1 MKEVEELR
9 RENEALRAQLAS
21 AETERQRL
29 EVLVRTSPV
38 GVLVV
43 DAGTR
48 TVVSVNQEA
57 ERIMG
62 VPPRPGSRL
71 ERYQRVAAYRR
82 PDGREYSIEER
93 PLSRVLDRG
102 ETVRAEE
109 ILLDRPGGGKI
120 TTLVSATPIYSKDG
134 EIESAVAV
142 IQDMTPME
150 ELERLRSEFLGMVS
164 HELRS
169 PLAAIKGSAATVLH
183 ASTPFDAAEMLQFF
197 RIIDRQA
204 DRLRDLISSL
214 LDITRIEAGILSLTL
229 EPVSLVHLADE
240 ARSTFLSGGGRHRVD
255 VDLPVDLPL
264 IAADERRVV
273 QVLGNLLVNASRY
286 SPDSSVIRVSA
297 SRVEGSPHLAV
308 SVSDQGMGVSADQ
321 LPHLFKKFSRAGGD
335 GEERRGDGAGLGLAI
350 CKGIVEAHGGRIWAE
365 SEGEGRGTRFTFT
378 IPVAEVEEAAS
389 AAGAARET
397 TARAAHP
404 RAGKRTRVLAVD
416 DEPQLLR
423 FLRGVLTDAGYTSF
437 GTGDPTE
444 ILPLLEAED
453 PHIVLLDLVLPGT
466 TGFDVL
472 KRIRE
477 VSEVPVIFLSAHDRD
492 EEIVRALS
500 LGADDYMVKPFSPS
514 ELLARVEAAL
524 RRRAMPGPVE
534 SRKPY
539 RAGDLTIDYGDRR
552 VTVSGRPVELTA
564 TEYRLLTELS
574 ANAGRVVTHGQIL
587 QRVWGPGYSDERELV
602 RVIVGHLR
610 RKLGD
615 DAHHP
620 KYIFTEPNVGYRMA
634 EGSTERFTTEDTEG
648 RSFGEGE
655 PPPDPSLLPPVEK
668 G

>member
-1 MKEVEELR
+1 
-9 RENEALRAQLAS
+9 
-21 AETERQRL
+21 
-29 EVLVRTSPV
+29 
-38 GVLVV
+38 
-43 DAGTR
+43 
-48 TVVSVNQEA
+48 
-57 ERIMG
+57 
-62 VPPRPGSRL
+62 
-71 ERYQRVAAYRR
+71 
-82 PDGREYSIEER
+82 
-93 PLSRVLDRG
+93 
-102 ETVRAEE
+102 
-109 ILLDRPGGGKI
+109 
-120 TTLVSATPIYSKDG
+120 
-134 EIESAVAV
+134 
-142 IQDMTPME
+142 ME

-169 PLAAIKGSAATVLH
+169 PLAAIKGSAATVLN

-214 LDITRIEAGILSLTL
+214 LDMTRIEAGRLSLTL

-240 ARSTFLSGGGRHRVD
+240 ARSTFLRGGGRHRVD

-273 QVLGNLLVNASRY
+273 QVLSNLLVNASKY

-297 SRVEGSPHLAV
+297 SRVEDSPHLAV
-308 SVSDQGMGVSADQ
+308 SVSDQGMGVSADR
-321 LPHLFKKFSRAGGD
+321 LTHLFKKFSRAGGD
-335 GEERRGDGAGLGLAI
+335 GEERRGEGAGLGLAI

-378 IPVAEVEEAAS
+378 IPVAEVEVEEAAS
-389 AAGAARET
+389 AAGAALET
-397 TARAAHP
+397 TTRAAHP

-423 FLRGVLTDAGYTSF
+423 FLRGVLSDAGYTSF

-444 ILPLLEAED
+444 ILPLMEVED

-500 LGADDYMVKPFSPS
+500 LGANDYIVKPFSPS
-514 ELLARVEAAL
+514 ELLARIEATL
-524 RRRAMPGPVE
+524 RSRAIPEGAKPRE
-534 SRKPY
+534 PY
-539 RAGDLTIDYGDRR
+539 RAGDLTIHYGDHR

-564 TEYRLLTELS
+564 TEYRLLAELS
-574 ANAGRVVTHGQIL
+574 ANAGRVVTHGQAL
-587 QRVWGPGYSDERELV
+587 QRVWGR
-602 RVIVGHLR
+602 
-610 RKLGD
+610 
-615 DAHHP
+615 ATP
-620 KYIFTEPNVGYRMA
+620 KS
-634 EGSTERFTTEDTEG
+634 GSSYASSWGTCAASSVTTRTT
-648 RSFGEGE
+648 
-655 PPPDPSLLPPVEK
+655 PSTSLPSPASATAWP
-668 G
+668 

>member
-21 AETERQRL
+21 VETERQRL

-38 GVLVV
+38 GVLVI
-43 DAGTR
+43 DARTR
-48 TVVSVNQEA
+48 TVVSVNREA
-57 ERIMG
+57 ERIFG
-62 VPPRPGSRL
+62 VPPRPGSSL
-71 ERYQRVAAYRR
+71 ERYQAVAAYRR
-82 PDGREYSIEER
+82 PDGRQYSIEER
-93 PLSRVLDRG
+93 PLSRALDRG
-102 ETVRAEE
+102 QTVRAEE

-120 TTLVSATPIYSKDG
+120 TILASATPIRSRDG
-134 EIESAVAV
+134 EIESAVAI
-142 IQDMTPME
+142 IQDMTPLE

-169 PLAAIKGSAATVLH
+169 PLAAIKGSAATVLN
-183 ASTPFDAAEMLQFF
+183 ASAPFDTTEMLQFF

-214 LDITRIEAGILSLTL
+214 LDMTRIEAGILSLSL

-240 ARSTFLSGGGRHRVD
+240 ARSTFLSGGGRHRVE
-255 VDLPVDLPL
+255 VDLPMDLPL

-273 QVLGNLLVNASRY
+273 QVLSNLLVNASRY
-286 SPDSSVIRVSA
+286 SPDSSVIRVTA
-297 SRVEGSPHLAV
+297 SRVEDSPHLAV
-308 SVSDQGMGVSADQ
+308 SVSDRGMGVSADR

-335 GEERRGDGAGLGLAI
+335 GEERRGEGAGLGLAI

-378 IPVAEVEEAAS
+378 IPVAEVEEDAGTGAA
-389 AAGAARET
+389 AHAARET
-397 TARAAHP
+397 TARAALP
-404 RAGKRTRVLAVD
+404 RADKRTRVLAVD

-423 FLRGVLTDAGYTSF
+423 FLRGVFSDAGYTSF

-444 ILPLLEAED
+444 ILPLLETED

-500 LGADDYMVKPFSPS
+500 LGADDYIVKPFSPS

-524 RRRAMPGPVE
+524 RRRATPDRAEPRE
-534 SRKPY
+534 PY
-539 RAGDLTIDYGDRR
+539 RLGDLAIDYADRR
-552 VTVSGRPVELTA
+552 GTVSGRPIELTA
-564 TEYRLLTELS
+564 TEYKLLTELS
-574 ANAGRVVTHGQIL
+574 ANAGRVVTHGRIL
-587 QRVWGPGYSDERELV
+587 QHVWGTGYSGDDAQLIRAFV
-602 RVIVGHLR
+602 TKLR

-615 DAHHP
+615 DAHDP
-620 KYIFTEPNVGYRMA
+620 RYILTVPGVGYRM
-634 EGSTERFTTEDTEG
+634 
-648 RSFGEGE
+648 
-655 PPPDPSLLPPVEK
+655 PKP
-668 G
+668 

>member
-1 MKEVEELR
+1 MSKAEGRDTLPAHAPGHRTSRRVDPGAGTAVLKEVEELR

-29 EVLVRTSPV
+29 EALVRTSPA

-43 DAGTR
+43 DAETR

-71 ERYQRVAAYRR
+71 ERYQAVAAYRR

-93 PLSRVLDRG
+93 PMSRVLDRG

-109 ILLDRPGGGKI
+109 ILLDRPGGGRI

-169 PLAAIKGSAATVLH
+169 PLAAIKGSAATVLN
-183 ASTPFDAAEMLQFF
+183 ASTPFDDAEMLQFF

-214 LDITRIEAGILSLTL
+214 LDMTRIEAGRLSLTL

-255 VDLPVDLPL
+255 VDLPVGLPL

-273 QVLGNLLVNASRY
+273 QVLSNLLVNASKY
-286 SPDSSVIRVSA
+286 SPDSSVIRVAA
-297 SRVEGSPHLAV
+297 SRVEDSPHLAV
-308 SVSDQGMGVSADQ
+308 SVSDQGMGVSTDR

-378 IPVAEVEEAAS
+378 IPVAEVEEEAWA

-397 TARAAHP
+397 AARAP
-404 RAGKRTRVLAVD
+404 RSRAGKRTRVLAVD
-416 DEPQLLR
+416 DEPLLLR
-423 FLRGVLTDAGYTSF
+423 FLRGVLLDAGYTSS

-500 LGADDYMVKPFSPS
+500 LGADDYIVKPFSPS
-514 ELLARVEAAL
+514 ELLARIEATL
-524 RRRAMPGPVE
+524 RRRAMPERAKPRE
-534 SRKPY
+534 PY
-539 RAGDLTIDYGDRR
+539 RAGDLTIHYGDHR

-564 TEYRLLTELS
+564 TEYRLLAELS
-574 ANAGRVVTHGQIL
+574 ANAGRVVTHGQVL
-587 QRVWGPGYSDERELV
+587 QRVWGPGYSEERELV
-602 RVIVGHLR
+602 RVIVGNLR

-615 DAHHP
+615 DAHDP
-620 KYIFTEPNVGYRMA
+620 KYIFTEPRVGYRMA
-634 EGSTERFTTEDTEG
+634 RG
-648 RSFGEGE
+648 
-655 PPPDPSLLPPVEK
+655 
-668 G
+668 